1 MKTKLSLF
9 STLCV
14 ICMAT
19 VSCDDGH
26 VDDPVFQHNT
36 EGYNVQITGTF
47 RSQNTWTG
55 NYSVVAAAFD
65 EESDYSL
72 IQKVLPSSAT
82 DDVQEIVKLSNIPAQ
97 STTIE
102 IAIVNSLRKR
112 IATIYRYEIPDT
124 YDSKD
129 TIRIDVGELNVGM
142 FATINNCV
150 LQGTSTNCSMCHRG
164 KNAAANLDLTPE
176 NAYASIVNV
185 PAEKRNTMMR
195 VLPYDASNSFFYKVI
210 TEGDENV
217 SYSHLGFFAE
227 EKYAAF
233 IDIVKA
239 WIDSGAKE

>member
-1 MKTKLSLF
+1 
-9 STLCV
+9 
-14 ICMAT
+14 MAT

-185 PAEKRNTMMR
+185 LAEKRNTMMR

-233 IDIVKA
+233 IDIIA
-239 WIDSGAKE
+239 SWIDSGAKE